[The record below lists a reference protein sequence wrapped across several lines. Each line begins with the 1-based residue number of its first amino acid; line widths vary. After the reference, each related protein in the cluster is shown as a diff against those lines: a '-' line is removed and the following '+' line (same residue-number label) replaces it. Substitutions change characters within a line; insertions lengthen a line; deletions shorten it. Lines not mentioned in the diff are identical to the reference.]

1 MLQLAARPSRLESI
15 LSDLSAVD
23 SSQPRSVGSLYG
35 RGPTTQCRGWWGR
48 LKGEVSARLSLD
60 RLGGGQNPKSLIYKV
75 RRVLNKERVLYSK
88 EEDYFIQRDIT
99 I

>member
-48 LKGEVSARLSLD
+48 FKGVGLANEVIHYNDS
-60 RLGGGQNPKSLIYKV
+60 PIIYDQRDYYILQVDIK
-75 RRVLNKERVLYSK
+75 VLYIICKFHIYIYINNKSK
-88 EEDYFIQRDIT
+88 
-99 I
+99 